1 MFGIPKYISA
11 EEYSKQS
18 GLGVEEVKRLC
29 RLGEIACKRTEKG
42 HYKIPLYDEAI
53 PKEQYEKL
61 VEENTQLKMIIKTIM
76 STASHMIREW

>member
-1 MFGIPKYISA
+1 MFAIPKYVSA

-42 HYKIPLYDEAI
+42 HYKIPLYNEAI
-53 PKEQYEKL
+53 PKEQYERI
-61 VEENTQLKMIIKTIM
+61 VQENTQLRMIIKTIV
-76 STASHMIREW
+76 STANQMIKE